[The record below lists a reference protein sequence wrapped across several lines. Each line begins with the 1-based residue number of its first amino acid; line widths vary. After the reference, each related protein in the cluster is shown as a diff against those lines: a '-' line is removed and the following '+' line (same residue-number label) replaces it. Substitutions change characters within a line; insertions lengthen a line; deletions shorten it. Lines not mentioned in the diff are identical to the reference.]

1 MLRRKGKRTEKSLM
15 RIDELPRDPDWG
27 KTRFYKLSKHK
38 TTFTTK
44 MSALLRAVP
53 NISFKD
59 EDRYIKL

>member
-1 MLRRKGKRTEKSLM
+1 M